1 MPVRAAAARDGS
13 PSEVSRIP
21 WRDIGLGGCDVGG
34 TDDIQAEIVAAV
46 SPDDLLDLAEYH
58 QRRGQPEWAGS
69 CWAAFDDRYARID
82 LTPLQRG
89 RRADAYGIEA
99 ANTNR
104 LAEAEAAWRSAIEL
118 FAQAGDE
125 ERRQAA
131 RGRLGR
137 ALCST
142 DRGEAGLALVE
153 EAASYMLN
161 QAGPDRWAGAL
172 VAVATALLYVGRPDD
187 GLEMLDRASA
197 YLPASLDPRSPGHV
211 AVLRAQCF
219 GALGRMDD
227 ARTAATAAARI
238 CRDLG
243 YTEGLAHAALVAGF
257 AAEQLDDGEGALDAY
272 DDALAAA
279 TDPDL
284 IARVRAHRAALL
296 AGSSRAAEAVDDLIQ
311 AIRDRAAA
319 GDAEGTLRAQSALA
333 MAYLSCDRPDEAAA
347 VVEEALAATD
357 LSDMD
362 DEMLGLGLR
371 YHLAEAYRRLGR
383 ADAAIDQL
391 ELIAAGFRAENFAE
405 GLGQVIEEIGD
416 LLDRQDRDRAAAQ
429 RYLSAAEAFRY
440 ADHPVDECRNRR
452 RHALS
457 LLWADD
463 QVGALAALATV
474 DELSLDLPET
484 EAAAWER
491 ANLLLDGA
499 KILRM
504 AGRLPEAAVRSE
516 AAARAFRRAGH
527 VGMAGH
533 ADLLHAETLLQTSRP
548 AEAADAARL
557 GLVEMPPGEPGR
569 RRLEAVLGAALAALD
584 EDRP

>member
-1 MPVRAAAARDGS
+1 
-13 PSEVSRIP
+13 
-21 WRDIGLGGCDVGG
+21 VGD
-34 TDDIQAEIVAAV
+34 TDDIRAAIAATA
-46 SPDDLLDLAEYH
+46 SPDDLLDLAESY
-58 QRRGQPEWAGS
+58 QRRGQPDWAGS
-69 CWAAFDDRYARID
+69 CWDAFDDRYARIE

-142 DRGEAGLALVE
+142 DRGDAGLAMVE
-153 EAASYMLN
+153 EAATYMLDH
-161 QAGPDRWAGAL
+161 AGPDRWVGAL

-187 GLEMLDRASA
+187 GLEMLDRADA

-219 GALGRMDD
+219 GALGRMED
-227 ARTAATAAARI
+227 ARTAAARAARV

-243 YTEGLAHAALVAGF
+243 YSEGLAHAALVVGF
-257 AAEQLDDGEGALDAY
+257 AAEQLGDGEGALDAY
-272 DDALAAA
+272 EDALAAA
-279 TDPDL
+279 TDAEL
-284 IARVRAHRAALL
+284 IARVRAHRAGLL
-296 AGSSRAAEAVDDLIQ
+296 ASTNRAAEVLDDLIEV
-311 AIRDRAAA
+311 IRDRVAA
-319 GDAEGTLRAQSALA
+319 GDAEATLRAQSTLA
-333 MAYLSCDRPDEAAA
+333 MAYLSCDRPEEAAA
-347 VVEEALAATD
+347 VVEEALAALG
-357 LSDMD
+357 LSDVD
-362 DEMLGLGLR
+362 DEMLALGLR

-383 ADAAIDQL
+383 SDAAIDQL
-391 ELIAAGFRAENFAE
+391 ERVAAGFRAENFAE
-405 GLGQVIEEIGD
+405 GLGQVTEEIGD
-416 LLDRQDRDRAAAQ
+416 LLDRQDRDSAAAQ

-457 LLWADD
+457 LLWAAD
-463 QVGALAALATV
+463 QAGALAALATV
-474 DELSLDLPET
+474 DKLSLDLPED

-491 ANLLLDGA
+491 ANLLFDGA
-499 KILRM
+499 KILRT
-504 AGRLPEAAVRSE
+504 AGQLPEAVVRSE